1 MKTIENQGREQVADL
16 KVLKPDIQ
24 PFTIK
29 DAISEDQ
36 LNKEAK
42 DQIEKIEEI
51 KTMLNKDESIFETN

>member
-29 DAISEDQ
+29 YAIPEDQ

>member
-29 DAISEDQ
+29 DAIPEDQ

-42 DQIEKIEEI
+42 DQIEKIEET